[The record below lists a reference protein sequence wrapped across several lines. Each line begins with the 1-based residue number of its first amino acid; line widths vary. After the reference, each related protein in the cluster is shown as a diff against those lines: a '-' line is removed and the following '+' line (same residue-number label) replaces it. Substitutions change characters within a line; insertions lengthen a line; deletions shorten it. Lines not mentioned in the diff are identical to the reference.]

1 MLLLITLV
9 NNIVFNCL
17 VEHFLCIGF
26 DHCHIYW
33 LLQSELF
40 YSLYAEVALIAIY
53 SMPGEMCVIFNH
65 HIIFSFVN
73 RNLISKV
80 TYFLDDLNGLNNKE
94 FHKMQCTDFCQ
105 FYFQAQ
111 IRFYKYNYMIQL
123 FCNVLKLFF
132 SNYFMDQ
139 KAQGKNLQV
148 RRSRG
153 LLTSIQSSRTQRF
166 H

>member
-1 MLLLITLV
+1 MLLLMTLV

-33 LLQSELF
+33 LLQSVLF

-80 TYFLDDLNGLNNKE
+80 TYFCFAID
-94 FHKMQCTDFCQ
+94 Q
-105 FYFQAQ
+105 
-111 IRFYKYNYMIQL
+111 QL
-123 FCNVLKLFF
+123 EKIAGNIA
-132 SNYFMDQ
+132 SAMWYRISQ
-139 KAQGKNLQV
+139 QHG
-148 RRSRG
+148 G
-153 LLTSIQSSRTQRF
+153 LLPGKTSAGIYF
-166 H
+166 